1 MKWKKIKKYLRRENF
16 DRVVQERGNRGANEM
31 KQLLDGRSDFV
42 KKVESDILQLNVTK
56 SVLTD
61 NKEPDSDFKEIDC
74 TSENNNLLKSA

>member
-1 MKWKKIKKYLRRENF
+1 
-16 DRVVQERGNRGANEM
+16 M
-31 KQLLDGRSDFV
+31 KQLLDARSDSV
-42 KKVESDILQLNVTK
+42 KKTENDILQLNVTK